1 MVRGALFK
9 LIPFVPR
16 QRCGVAA
23 LPASIDL
30 PWSTRATTPDDSRTI
45 WMARVPVAPL
55 VRSKRS
61 LARSREGR

>member
-16 QRCGVAA
+16 QRCGVVA

-30 PWSTRATTPDDSRTI
+30 PWSTRATPERVAQRLDG
-45 WMARVPVAPL
+45 ARAGRAARRVEA
-55 VRSKRS
+55 
-61 LARSREGR
+61 LAGDIA